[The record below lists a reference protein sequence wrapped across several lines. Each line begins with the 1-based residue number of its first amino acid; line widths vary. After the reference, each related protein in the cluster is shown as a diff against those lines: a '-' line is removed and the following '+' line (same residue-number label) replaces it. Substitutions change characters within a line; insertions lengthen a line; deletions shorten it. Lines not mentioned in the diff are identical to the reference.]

1 MTLRKRFFRNEA
13 EREQRLQTDTQDD
26 VFETPEVALWYNV
39 ISQAVS
45 DSLKLESKNKYNR
58 IDAIDAIRWLLHD
71 RRDYEIV
78 CCRADVDPV
87 VLRRLLWP
95 WLHEKFPFALRDGRV
110 VSPTTKLKRKIE
122 EKRRL

>member
-1 MTLRKRFFRNEA
+1 MRKRFTHNEN
-13 EREQRLQTDTQDD
+13 EREQRLQTDTQDE
-26 VFETPEVALWYNV
+26 VFETPEVALWHNV

-58 IDAIDAIRWLLHD
+58 IDAIDAIAWLLHD

-78 CCRADVDPV
+78 CCRANVDPV